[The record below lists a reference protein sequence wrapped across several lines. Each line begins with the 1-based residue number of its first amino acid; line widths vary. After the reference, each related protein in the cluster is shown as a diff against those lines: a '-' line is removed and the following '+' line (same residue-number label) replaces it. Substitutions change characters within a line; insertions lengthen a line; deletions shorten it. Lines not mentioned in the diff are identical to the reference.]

1 MIREWCAENFTE
13 DLIVINLDESTDQ
26 EAADLCEKA
35 CIEGGIFYRR
45 AEAGGLVQNL
55 FQAAE
60 ILEQYSIHHILYM
73 HHDASF
79 QDQETVISL
88 TDLIQK
94 NDLSDFGVI
103 GFNIIHGDDQI
114 TLFKS
119 GRGFKLH
126 TLARSPL
133 ELGDGWY
140 RPFPSSRFNY
150 KQLRQQPF
158 AVESVMWS
166 TCLIS
171 TKALN
176 SKIKI
181 DPRFQFFHAWDDIA
195 FQFLQQNTWNIVVP
209 TITFFHNQMR
219 KLKYNLPLNSP
230 FPNKG
235 SRGVEYLY
243 GRHDSLQQWEE
254 KWGFSYDF
262 RKSIVTKIL
271 KGNFETYVN
280 RLFEKVAR
288 DFGLDPRTGLE
299 TVARKTYRANQSRFS
314 GTYID
319 QFYSHDPILGPIKYF
334 EDLNL

>member
-1 MIREWCAENFTE
+1 MIHEWCSENFTD
-13 DLIVINLDESTDQ
+13 DLIVINLDESTDH
-26 EAADLCEKA
+26 EAANLCEEA
-35 CIEGGIFYRR
+35 CLERGLLYRR
-45 AEAGGLVQNL
+45 AEAGGLVKNL

-60 ILEQYSIHHILYM
+60 ILEQYSIDHILYM

-79 QDQETVISL
+79 QDEKTLISL
-88 TDLIQK
+88 TDFIQK
-94 NDLSDFGVI
+94 NDLNDFGVI

-114 TLFKS
+114 KLFKS
-119 GRGFKLH
+119 GGNQLH

-140 RPFPSSRFNY
+140 RPHPSSRFNY
-150 KQLRQQPF
+150 QQLRQQPF

-171 TKALN
+171 TKALT

-181 DPRFQFFHAWDDIA
+181 DSRFQFFHAWDDIA
-195 FQFLQQNTWNIVVP
+195 FQFLNQNTWNIVVP
-209 TITFFHNQMR
+209 SITFFHNQMR

-230 FPNKG
+230 FANNG
-235 SRGVEYLY
+235 SKGVEYLY

-254 KWGFSYDF
+254 KWGFSFDF
-262 RKSIVTKIL
+262 RKSLATKVL
-271 KGNFETYVN
+271 KGNIETFVN
-280 RLFEKVAR
+280 RLFEKMAR

-299 TVARKTYRANQSRFS
+299 TVARKTYRANRSRFS

-319 QFYSHDPILGPIKYF
+319 RFYSHDPISGPIKYF